1 MKTIIGYVEANKSRE
16 FCSKVINDINMTF
29 ENNRKLIMKIENLL
43 QQCRA
48 DIIKGGL
55 E

>member
-1 MKTIIGYVEANKSRE
+1 MKAIIGYVEANKSRE
-16 FCSKVINDINMTF
+16 FCSKVINDLNMLF
-29 ENNRKLIMKIENLL
+29 DNNKQLIMKIENLL
-43 QQCRA
+43 HKWKD